1 MVILRLTR
9 GGANK
14 RPFYH
19 VVATDSRNRRDGRF
33 IERVGFYNPVAAG
46 AEESLRIAL
55 DRVAYWQGVGAQM
68 SPAVAR
74 LVKDFTKKHGQVGAA
89 QAATAPA
96 AAEPAAA

>member
-46 AEESLRIAL
+46 AEEGLRIAL
-55 DRVAYWQGVGAQM
+55 DRVSYWQGVGAQM

-74 LVKDFTKKHGQVGAA
+74 LVKDFTKKHGQVAA
-89 QAATAPA
+89 APA
-96 AAEPAAA
+96 EPVAA